1 MYDEADSGI
10 VLCRIWLGNVLS
22 VGRRSFSAAGAREK
36 WQKEG
41 EGQLGTNGGD
51 LGGGASSAHH
61 FYRKL
66 PNLSD

>member
-22 VGRRSFSAAGAREK
+22 VGLFLRLVLASNGK
-36 WQKEG
+36 KEG
-41 EGQLGTNGGD
+41 EGQLGTSGGD
-51 LGGGASSAHH
+51 SGGGASSAHN

-66 PNLSD
+66 PNFSD